1 MEERMEERQG
11 LTGSTLK
18 IIAMVT
24 MFIDHLGASL
34 LENGIMRRV
43 SEQSV
48 LSADVAALDAYS
60 KWNTLDWVLRGVGR
74 LAFPIFCFLLV
85 EGFIHTRDWRKYFAR
100 LFVFSLISEIPFDLA
115 FYREWFYWKSQ
126 NVFFTL
132 WIAVLVLA
140 AVNYF
145 EKREDLAPAGR
156 WLLQAGAALAGIALA
171 GFLHTDY
178 SGFGVAVIV
187 LLYLFRRNRKSQ
199 AVVGA
204 CAFLWEITAPL
215 AFLPIYYYNG
225 KRGLQLKYVFYV
237 FYPAHL
243 LLLGLL
249 IKFCF

>member
-1 MEERMEERQG
+1 MEERQG

-18 IIAMVT
+18 IIAMIT

-34 LENGIMRRV
+34 LENGIMRQV

-48 LSADVAALDAYS
+48 LSADVAALHAYN
-60 KWNTLDWVLRGVGR
+60 KWRAVDIVFRGIGR

-115 FYREWFYWKSQ
+115 FHRKWFYWGGQ

-140 AVNYF
+140 AVSYF
-145 EKREDLAPAGR
+145 EKREDIHQAGR
-156 WLLQAGAALAGIALA
+156 WLLQTGVTLAGAALAY
-171 GFLHTDY
+171 FLHTDY
-178 SGFGVAVIV
+178 DGFGVVVIV
-187 LLYLFRRNRKSQ
+187 LLYLFRRDRRRQ
-199 AVVGA
+199 AIVGV
-204 CAFLWEITAPL
+204 CAFLWEVTASL

-243 LLLGLL
+243 LLLGLVT
-249 IKFCF
+249 KFCF